1 MIKML
6 FQGDSITDAGR
17 DRSDCHN
24 LAGYPALVAEKLRK
38 LYPQEEFEFIDL
50 GISGDRSAELVKRYD
65 LTDWKIDG
73 ARTGKTIC
81 TNYYRSNIYNSPLY
95 FHKEV
100 SCLTTE
106 IYSTKRK
113 DEIQDT
119 VKSRLVISVSG
130 E

>member
-1 MIKML
+1 MGENKFTVDQVM
-6 FQGDSITDAGR
+6 G
-17 DRSDCHN
+17 
-24 LAGYPALVAEKLRK
+24 
-38 LYPQEEFEFIDL
+38 
-50 GISGDRSAELVKRYD
+50 LVKRYY
-65 LTDWKIDG
+65 LTDWKIEG

-81 TNYYRSNIYNSPLY
+81 TNYYRSNISPLY

-106 IYSTKRK
+106 IYSTRRK